1 MPVKTGTDGSKCFAQ
16 WGSSGKKYYYTCGST
31 SGRKAARR
39 KAHIQGG
46 VINKVSGG
54 KFPEQKKERKGFYN
68 LGDLVDANKRR
79 LLYELVKENE
89 KQKKKDNK

>member
-1 MPVKTGTDGSKCFAQ
+1 MPVTTGSDSKGCFAR
-16 WGSSGKKYYYTCGST
+16 WGTQKKYYYKCGST

-79 LLYELVKENE
+79 LLYELVKESK
-89 KQKKKDNK
+89 KQKKKEDDE